1 MLRRYFA
8 AVTTSILALALT
20 APAQAQTQSPAPSN
34 DDGWVPPKI
43 ALVLDASGSMAESDV
58 DGGNRM
64 DAAKKAANGMLE
76 DLDDDVELGLIAYGA
91 EISDGDPD
99 NYERGCQDIKV
110 LRSVGP
116 LDRDTISQEIDDL
129 EATGYTPIGN
139 SLKKAAKELGDE
151 GPRSIVLVSD
161 GIDTCA
167 PPEVCDVAEDLG
179 ADGVDLAVHT
189 VGFRVNDDAQS
200 ELECIAEAT
209 GGTYSSAD
217 NSNELGTTLSALAQ
231 RVGQAYEAGGTEI
244 TLGKDRDSGKYLG
257 EGNYQTQMSGPTV
270 TSKEGPAGWFKLN
283 IPEGYRAHVSAT
295 VVDPSMEEFVQR
307 LGGGRDSFSVDVEA
321 ENASC
326 NQTGSSDWES
336 TTLGRE
342 APSASIL
349 RVTPKESCNPSDW
362 NLEVKRTGSAY
373 EDELPVELVIGLEP
387 IAPED
392 QIGPEDNHPYD
403 SEKDDVPELDDDYPV
418 TDLAGGTSYSSATD
432 IEPGTY
438 SGSLVPG
445 ETRIYKMPMDWGQ
458 RPVAKAVFNARNAD
472 ERRAAKLEVAN
483 PLRGK
488 AGVEMSISL
497 KDDAEV
503 SAENRNAYWPIY
515 SNSDGVGTG
524 SSMAFQRDAAYIGDW
539 FVMVTLDG
547 GEDNGKASVEEE
559 YELTVLR
566 EGDVIDGPEWS
577 VPTND
582 GPEPSDEPI
591 APLVGPS
598 ASTDDYQSDD
608 AENSGSD
615 GANSDGGDNAEGAE
629 NAQAAE
635 SDEIFGLSTPV
646 AIGAAVVLGLLVVVG
661 LGIVIAIAT
670 RRKH

>member
-8 AVTTSILALALT
+8 AVSTLTLALALT
-20 APAQAQTQSPAPSN
+20 APAQAQTQSPSPSN
-34 DDGWVPPKI
+34 DDGRVPPKI

-58 DGGNRM
+58 GGGNRM

-76 DLDDDVELGLIAYGA
+76 DLDDDVELGLIAYGS
-91 EISDGDPD
+91 EISDDDPD
-99 NYERGCQDIKV
+99 NYERGCQDIRV

-116 LDRDTISQEIDDL
+116 LDRDATSQEIDEL

-139 SLKKAAKELGDE
+139 ALKKAAEELGDE

-179 ADGVDLAVHT
+179 ADGVNLAVHT
-189 VGFRVNDDAQS
+189 VGFKVNDDAQS

-217 NSNELGTTLSALAQ
+217 NSDELGSTLSALAQ

-244 TLGKDRDSGKYLG
+244 TLGEDRDSGKYLG
-257 EGNYQTQMSGPTV
+257 EGNYQTQMPGPTV
-270 TSKEGPAGWFKLN
+270 TSKEGTAGWFKLN

-295 VVDPSMEEFVQR
+295 VVDPSMEELVHR
-307 LGGGRDSFSVDVEA
+307 PGGVRDNFSVDVEA

-326 NQTGSSDWES
+326 NQTGSSDYQS
-336 TTLGRE
+336 TSVGRE

-349 RVTPKESCNPSDW
+349 RLTPKESCDPSDW

-387 IAPED
+387 DAPED
-392 QIGPEDNHPYD
+392 QIGPEDNHSYG

-418 TDLAGGTSYSSATD
+418 ADVAGGTSYSTATE

-458 RPVAKAVFNARNAD
+458 RPVAKAVFNARSAE
-472 ERRAAKLEVAN
+472 ERRTAKLEVAN

-488 AGVEMSISL
+488 AGVEMSTSL
-497 KDDAEV
+497 KDEAEV
-503 SAENRNAYWPIY
+503 SAENTTAYWPIY
-515 SNSDGVGTG
+515 SNSGGVGTG
-524 SSMAFQRDAAYIGDW
+524 SSMAFQKDAAYIGDW

-566 EGDVIDGPEWS
+566 DGEVIDGPEWS

-591 APLVGPS
+591 APLAGPS
-598 ASTDDYQSDD
+598 ASAADYQSDD
-608 AENSGSD
+608 SD
-615 GANSDGGDNAEGAE
+615 SSGANSDNGDNAEGAE
-629 NAQAAE
+629 NAQATE
-635 SDEIFGLSTPV
+635 SGEVFGVSMPV

-661 LGIVIAIAT
+661 LGIAVAT
-670 RRKH
+670 RRNR

>member
-8 AVTTSILALALT
+8 AASTLTLALALT
-20 APAQAQTQSPAPSN
+20 APAQAQTQSPSPSN
-34 DDGWVPPKI
+34 DDGRVPPKI

-58 DGGNRM
+58 GGGNRM

-76 DLDDDVELGLIAYGA
+76 DLDDDVELGLIAYGS
-91 EISDGDPD
+91 EISDDDPD
-99 NYERGCQDIKV
+99 NYERGCQDIRV

-116 LDRDTISQEIDDL
+116 LDRDATSQEIDEL

-139 SLKKAAKELGDE
+139 ALKKAAEELGDE

-179 ADGVDLAVHT
+179 ADGVNLAVHT
-189 VGFRVNDDAQS
+189 VGFKVNDDAQS

-217 NSNELGTTLSALAQ
+217 NSDELGSTLSALAQ

-244 TLGKDRDSGKYLG
+244 TLGEDRDSGKYLG
-257 EGNYQTQMSGPTV
+257 EGNYQTQMPGPTV
-270 TSKEGPAGWFKLN
+270 TSKEGTAGWFKLN

-295 VVDPSMEEFVQR
+295 VVDPSMEELVHR
-307 LGGGRDSFSVDVEA
+307 PGGVRDNFSVDVEA

-326 NQTGSSDWES
+326 NQTGSSDYQS
-336 TTLGRE
+336 TSVGRE

-349 RVTPKESCNPSDW
+349 RLTPKESCDPSDW

-387 IAPED
+387 DAPED
-392 QIGPEDNHPYD
+392 QIGPEDNHSYG

-418 TDLAGGTSYSSATD
+418 TDVAGGTSYSTATE

-458 RPVAKAVFNARNAD
+458 RPVAKAVFNARSAE
-472 ERRAAKLEVAN
+472 ERRTAKLEVAN

-488 AGVEMSISL
+488 AGVEMSTSL
-497 KDDAEV
+497 KDEAEV
-503 SAENRNAYWPIY
+503 SAENTNAYWPIY
-515 SNSDGVGTG
+515 SNSGGVGTG
-524 SSMAFQRDAAYIGDW
+524 SSMAFQKDAAYIGDW

-566 EGDVIDGPEWS
+566 DGEVIDGPEWS

-591 APLVGPS
+591 APLAGPS
-598 ASTDDYQSDD
+598 ASAADYQSDD
-608 AENSGSD
+608 SD
-615 GANSDGGDNAEGAE
+615 SSGANSDNGDNAEGAE
-629 NAQAAE
+629 NAQATE
-635 SDEIFGLSTPV
+635 SGEVFGVSMPV

-661 LGIVIAIAT
+661 LGIAIAT
-670 RRKH
+670 RRNR

>member
-8 AVTTSILALALT
+8 AVTTLILALALT
-20 APAQAQTQSPAPSN
+20 APAQAQTQSPSPTS
-34 DDGWVPPKI
+34 DDGRVPPKI

-58 DGGNRM
+58 GGGNRM

-76 DLDDDVELGLIAYGA
+76 DLDDDVELGLIAYGS
-91 EISDGDPD
+91 EISDDDPD
-99 NYERGCQDIKV
+99 NYERGCQDIRV

-116 LDRDTISQEIDDL
+116 LDRDATSQEIDAL

-139 SLKKAAKELGDE
+139 SLKKAAEELGDE

-189 VGFRVNDDAQS
+189 VGFKVNDDAQS

-217 NSNELGTTLSALAQ
+217 NSDELGSTLSALAQ

-244 TLGKDRDSGKYLG
+244 TLGEDRDSGKYLG

-270 TSKEGPAGWFKLN
+270 TSKEGTPGWFKLN

-295 VVDPSMEEFVQR
+295 VVDPSMEELVHR
-307 LGGGRDSFSVDVEA
+307 PGGVRDNFSVDVEA

-326 NQTGSSDWES
+326 NQTGSSDYQS
-336 TTLGRE
+336 TSVGRE

-349 RVTPKESCNPSDW
+349 RLTPKESCDPSDW
-362 NLEVKRTGSAY
+362 NLEVKRAGSAY
-373 EDELPVELVIGLEP
+373 EDELPVELVVGLEP

-392 QIGPEDNHPYD
+392 QIGPEDNHSYG

-418 TDLAGGTSYSSATD
+418 ADVAGGTSYSTATE

-458 RPVAKAVFNARNAD
+458 RPVAKAVFNARSAE
-472 ERRAAKLEVAN
+472 ERRTAKLEVAN

-488 AGVEMSISL
+488 AGVEMSTPL
-497 KDDAEV
+497 KDEAEV
-503 SAENRNAYWPIY
+503 SAENTNAYWLIY
-515 SNSDGVGTG
+515 SNSGGVGTG
-524 SSMAFQRDAAYIGDW
+524 SSKAFQDAAYIGGW

-566 EGDVIDGPEWS
+566 DGDVIDGPEWS
-577 VPTND
+577 VPTDD

-598 ASTDDYQSDD
+598 ASAADYQSDD
-608 AENSGSD
+608 SD
-615 GANSDGGDNAEGAE
+615 SSSANSENGDNAEGAE
-629 NAQAAE
+629 NAQATE
-635 SDEIFGLSTPV
+635 SGGVFGLSMPV
-646 AIGAAVVLGLLVVVG
+646 AIGAAVILGLLVVVG

>member
-8 AVTTSILALALT
+8 AVTTLILALALT
-20 APAQAQTQSPAPSN
+20 APAQAQTQSPSPTS
-34 DDGWVPPKI
+34 DDGRVPPKI

-58 DGGNRM
+58 GGGNRM

-76 DLDDDVELGLIAYGA
+76 DLDDDVELGLIAYGS
-91 EISDGDPD
+91 EISDDDPD
-99 NYERGCQDIKV
+99 NYERGCQDIRV

-116 LDRDTISQEIDDL
+116 LDRDATSQEIDAL

-139 SLKKAAKELGDE
+139 SLKKAAEELGDE

-189 VGFRVNDDAQS
+189 VGFKVNDDAQS

-217 NSNELGTTLSALAQ
+217 NSDELGSTLSALAQ

-244 TLGKDRDSGKYLG
+244 TLGEDRDSGKYLG

-270 TSKEGPAGWFKLN
+270 TSKEGTPGWFKLN

-295 VVDPSMEEFVQR
+295 VVDPSMEELVHR
-307 LGGGRDSFSVDVEA
+307 PGGGRDNFSVDVEA

-326 NQTGSSDWES
+326 NQTGSSDYQS
-336 TTLGRE
+336 TSVGRE

-349 RVTPKESCNPSDW
+349 RLTPKESCDPSDW
-362 NLEVKRTGSAY
+362 NLEVKRAGSAY
-373 EDELPVELVIGLEP
+373 EDELPVELVVGLEP

-392 QIGPEDNHPYD
+392 QIGPEDNHSYG

-418 TDLAGGTSYSSATD
+418 ADVAGGTSYSTATE

-458 RPVAKAVFNARNAD
+458 RPVAKAVFNARSAE
-472 ERRAAKLEVAN
+472 ERRTAKLEVAN

-488 AGVEMSISL
+488 AGVEMSTPL
-497 KDDAEV
+497 KDEAEV
-503 SAENRNAYWPIY
+503 SAENTNAYWPIY
-515 SNSDGVGTG
+515 SNSGGVGTG
-524 SSMAFQRDAAYIGDW
+524 SSKAFQDAAYIGGW

-566 EGDVIDGPEWS
+566 DGDVIDGPEWS
-577 VPTND
+577 VPTDD

-598 ASTDDYQSDD
+598 ASAADYQSDD
-608 AENSGSD
+608 SD
-615 GANSDGGDNAEGAE
+615 SSSANSENGDNAEGAE
-629 NAQAAE
+629 NAQATE
-635 SDEIFGLSTPV
+635 SGGVFGLSMPV
-646 AIGAAVVLGLLVVVG
+646 AIGAAVILGLLVVVG

>member
-8 AVTTSILALALT
+8 AVSTLTLALALT
-20 APAQAQTQSPAPSN
+20 APAQAQTQSPSPSN
-34 DDGWVPPKI
+34 DDGRVPPKI

-58 DGGNRM
+58 GGGNRM

-76 DLDDDVELGLIAYGA
+76 DLDDDVELGLIAYGS
-91 EISDGDPD
+91 EISDDDPD
-99 NYERGCQDIKV
+99 NYERGCQDIRV

-116 LDRDTISQEIDDL
+116 LDRDATSQEIDEL

-139 SLKKAAKELGDE
+139 ALKKAAEELGDE

-179 ADGVDLAVHT
+179 ADGVNLAVHT
-189 VGFRVNDDAQS
+189 VGFKVNDDAQS

-217 NSNELGTTLSALAQ
+217 NSDELGSTLSALAQ

-244 TLGKDRDSGKYLG
+244 TLGEDRDSGKYLG
-257 EGNYQTQMSGPTV
+257 EGNYQTQMPGPTV
-270 TSKEGPAGWFKLN
+270 TSKEGTAGWFKLN

-295 VVDPSMEEFVQR
+295 VVDPSMEELVHR
-307 LGGGRDSFSVDVEA
+307 PGGVRDNFSVDVEA

-326 NQTGSSDWES
+326 NQTGSSDYQS
-336 TTLGRE
+336 TSVGRE

-349 RVTPKESCNPSDW
+349 RLTPKESCDPSDW

-373 EDELPVELVIGLEP
+373 EDELPVELVIGLESD
-387 IAPED
+387 APED
-392 QIGPEDNHPYD
+392 QIGPEDNHSYG

-418 TDLAGGTSYSSATD
+418 TDVAGGTSYSTATE

-458 RPVAKAVFNARNAD
+458 RPVAKAVFNARSAE
-472 ERRAAKLEVAN
+472 ERRTAKLEVAN

-488 AGVEMSISL
+488 AGVEMSTSL
-497 KDDAEV
+497 KDEAEV
-503 SAENRNAYWPIY
+503 SAENTNAYWPIY
-515 SNSDGVGTG
+515 SNSGGVGTG
-524 SSMAFQRDAAYIGDW
+524 SSMAFQKDAAYIGDW

-566 EGDVIDGPEWS
+566 DGEVIDGPEWS
-577 VPTND
+577 APTDD

-591 APLVGPS
+591 APLAGPS
-598 ASTDDYQSDD
+598 ASAADYQSDD
-608 AENSGSD
+608 SD
-615 GANSDGGDNAEGAE
+615 SSGANSDNGDNAEGAE
-629 NAQAAE
+629 NAQATE
-635 SDEIFGLSTPV
+635 SGEVFGVSMPV

-661 LGIVIAIAT
+661 LGIAIAT
-670 RRKH
+670 RRNR

>member
-8 AVTTSILALALT
+8 AVSTLTLALALT
-20 APAQAQTQSPAPSN
+20 APAQAQTQSPSPSN
-34 DDGWVPPKI
+34 DDGRVPPKI

-58 DGGNRM
+58 GGGNRM

-76 DLDDDVELGLIAYGA
+76 DLDDDVELGLIAYGS
-91 EISDGDPD
+91 EISDDDPD
-99 NYERGCQDIKV
+99 NYERGCQDIRV

-116 LDRDTISQEIDDL
+116 LDRDATSQEIDEL

-139 SLKKAAKELGDE
+139 ALKKAAEELGDE

-179 ADGVDLAVHT
+179 ADGVNLAVHT
-189 VGFRVNDDAQS
+189 VGFKVNDDAQS

-217 NSNELGTTLSALAQ
+217 NSDELGSTLSALAQ

-244 TLGKDRDSGKYLG
+244 TLGEDRDSGKYLG
-257 EGNYQTQMSGPTV
+257 EGNYQTQMPGPTV
-270 TSKEGPAGWFKLN
+270 TSKEGTAGWFKLN

-295 VVDPSMEEFVQR
+295 VVDPSMEELVHR
-307 LGGGRDSFSVDVEA
+307 PGGVRDNFSVDVEA

-326 NQTGSSDWES
+326 NQTGSSDYQS
-336 TTLGRE
+336 TSVGRE

-349 RVTPKESCNPSDW
+349 RLTPKESCDPSDW

-387 IAPED
+387 DAPED
-392 QIGPEDNHPYD
+392 QIGPEDNHSYG

-418 TDLAGGTSYSSATD
+418 ADVAGGTSYSTATE

-458 RPVAKAVFNARNAD
+458 RPVAKAVFNARSAE
-472 ERRAAKLEVAN
+472 ERRTAKLEVAN

-488 AGVEMSISL
+488 AGVEMSTSL
-497 KDDAEV
+497 KDEAEV
-503 SAENRNAYWPIY
+503 SAENTNAYWPIY
-515 SNSDGVGTG
+515 SNSGGVGTG
-524 SSMAFQRDAAYIGDW
+524 SSMAFQKDAAYIGDW

-566 EGDVIDGPEWS
+566 DGEVIDGPEWS

-591 APLVGPS
+591 APLAGPS
-598 ASTDDYQSDD
+598 ASAADYQSDD
-608 AENSGSD
+608 SD
-615 GANSDGGDNAEGAE
+615 SSGANSDNGDNAEGAE
-629 NAQAAE
+629 NAQATE
-635 SDEIFGLSTPV
+635 SGEVFGVSMPV

-661 LGIVIAIAT
+661 LGIAVAT
-670 RRKH
+670 RRNR

>member
-8 AVTTSILALALT
+8 AVTIPILALALT
-20 APAQAQTQSPAPSN
+20 APAQAQTQSPSPTS
-34 DDGWVPPKI
+34 DDGRVPPKI

-58 DGGNRM
+58 GGGNRM
-64 DAAKKAANGMLE
+64 DAAKKAAKGMLE
-76 DLDDDVELGLIAYGA
+76 DLDDDVELGLIAYGS
-91 EISDGDPD
+91 EISDDNPD

-110 LRSVGP
+110 LRSVEP
-116 LDRDTISQEIDDL
+116 LDREATAQEIDGL

-139 SLKKAAKELGDE
+139 SLKKAAEELGEE
-151 GPRSIVLVSD
+151 GPRSVVLVSD

-167 PPEVCDVAEDLG
+167 PPEVCDVAKDLG
-179 ADGVDLAVHT
+179 ANGVDLTVHT
-189 VGFRVNDDAQS
+189 VGFKVNDDAQG
-200 ELECIAEAT
+200 ELECVAEAT

-217 NSNELGTTLSALAQ
+217 DSDELGTTLSALAQ

-244 TLGKDRDSGKYLG
+244 TLGKDRDSGMYLG

-270 TSKEGPAGWFKLN
+270 TNKEGTPGWFKLN

-295 VVDPSMEEFVQR
+295 VVDPSMEELVHR
-307 LGGGRDSFSVDVEA
+307 PAGARDNFSVTVEA

-326 NQTGSSDWES
+326 NQTENSDHQS
-336 TTLGRE
+336 TSVGRE

-349 RVTPKESCNPSDW
+349 RLVPKDSCDPGDW

-392 QIGPEDNHPYD
+392 QIGPEDNHSYGSHND
-403 SEKDDVPELDDDYPV
+403 SVPELEDDYPV
-418 TDLAGGTSYSSATD
+418 TELAGGTSYSAATE

-445 ETRIYKMPMDWGQ
+445 ETRIYKMSMDWGQ
-458 RPVAKAVFNARNAD
+458 RPVAKAVFNERNAE
-472 ERRAAKLEVAN
+472 ERRTAKLEVAN

-488 AGVEMSISL
+488 AGAEMSKPL
-497 KDDAEV
+497 DDSAEV
-503 SAENRNAYWPIY
+503 SAENTNAYWPFY
-515 SNSDGVGTG
+515 SNSGGVGTG
-524 SSMAFQRDAAYIGDW
+524 RAMALQRDAAYIGDW

-566 EGDVIDGPEWS
+566 DGDVIDGPEWS

-598 ASTDDYQSDD
+598 ASSADYSSDD
-608 AENSGSD
+608 S
-615 GANSDGGDNAEGAE
+615 DNAESAEATNEDGNDAE

-635 SDEIFGLSTPV
+635 SSEVFGLSMPV
-646 AIGAAVVLGLLVVVG
+646 AIGAAVVLGLLLVVG
-661 LGIVIAIAT
+661 LGIAVAT
-670 RRKH
+670 RRNRS

>member
-1 MLRRYFA
+1 MLRRCFA

-20 APAQAQTQSPAPSN
+20 APAQAQTQSPPPAG
-34 DDGWVPPKI
+34 DDGRVPPKI
-43 ALVLDASGSMAESDV
+43 ALVLDASGSMSASDV
-58 DGGNRM
+58 GGGDRM
-64 DAAKKAANGMLE
+64 DAAKEAANGMLE
-76 DLDDDVELGLIAYGA
+76 DLDDDVELGLIAYGS
-91 EISDGDPD
+91 EISDDDPD
-99 NYERGCQDIKV
+99 NYQRGCQDIKV

-116 LDRDTISQEIDDL
+116 LDREATTQEINDL

-139 SLKKAAKELGDE
+139 SLKKAAEELGDE

-179 ADGVDLAVHT
+179 ADGVNLAVHT
-189 VGFRVNDDAQS
+189 VGFKVNDDAQS

-217 NSNELGTTLSALAQ
+217 NSDELGSTLSALAQ

-244 TLGKDRDSGKYLG
+244 TLGEDRDSGKYLG
-257 EGNYQTQMSGPTV
+257 EGNYQTQMPGPTV
-270 TSKEGPAGWFKLN
+270 TSKEGTAGWFKLN

-295 VVDPSMEEFVQR
+295 VVDPSMEELVHR
-307 LGGGRDSFSVDVEA
+307 PGGVRDNFSVDVEA

-326 NQTGSSDWES
+326 NQTGSSDYQS
-336 TTLGRE
+336 TSVGRE

-349 RVTPKESCNPSDW
+349 RLTPKESCDPSDW

-387 IAPED
+387 DAPED
-392 QIGPEDNHPYD
+392 QIGPEDNHSYG

-418 TDLAGGTSYSSATD
+418 TDVAGGTSYSTATE

-458 RPVAKAVFNARNAD
+458 RPVAKAVFNARSAE
-472 ERRAAKLEVAN
+472 ERRTAKLEVAN

-488 AGVEMSISL
+488 AGVEMSTSL
-497 KDDAEV
+497 KDEAEV
-503 SAENRNAYWPIY
+503 SAENTNAYWPIY
-515 SNSDGVGTG
+515 SNSGGVGTG
-524 SSMAFQRDAAYIGDW
+524 SSMAFQKDAAYIGDW

-566 EGDVIDGPEWS
+566 DGEVIDGPEWI

-591 APLVGPS
+591 APLAGPS
-598 ASTDDYQSDD
+598 ASAADYQSDD
-608 AENSGSD
+608 SD
-615 GANSDGGDNAEGAE
+615 SSGANSDNGDNAEGAE
-629 NAQAAE
+629 NAQATE
-635 SDEIFGLSTPV
+635 SGEVFGVGMPV
-646 AIGAAVVLGLLVVVG
+646 AIGAAVVLGLLAVLG
-661 LGIVIAIAT
+661 LGVVIALAT
-670 RRKH
+670 RKNR